1 MVIDMSLAKIQKGD
15 KVKVI
20 AGNYKGTIGIV
31 SKVVRKKL
39 PGGRVRVRVAVSTI
53 PTITDYRRGLKMYN
67 LPGQI
72 KSKERLIDV
81 SNVQL
86 ITEDGQVSRVAI
98 AIDNG
103 RKVRILKKT
112 GQVVVKASSLETEV
126 NTNSNVANQTS

>member
-1 MVIDMSLAKIQKGD
+1 
-15 KVKVI
+15 
-20 AGNYKGTIGIV
+20 
-31 SKVVRKKL
+31 
-39 PGGRVRVRVAVSTI
+39 VSTI

-86 ITEDGQVSRVAI
+86 VTEDGQVSRVAI